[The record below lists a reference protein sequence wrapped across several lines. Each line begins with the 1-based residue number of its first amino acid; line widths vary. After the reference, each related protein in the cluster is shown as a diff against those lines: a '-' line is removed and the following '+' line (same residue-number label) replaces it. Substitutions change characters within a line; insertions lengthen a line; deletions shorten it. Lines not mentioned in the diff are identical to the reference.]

1 MSDDD
6 LLNDDEIQKLLAQ
19 AAGGGSPAA
28 SAGGAPDLSTSASD
42 AAGDSDS
49 QLLDSNELEALL
61 AAGSSR
67 AAPAPTGAMPSPP
80 PASTFKATG
89 GQSTS
94 QRAEKLLD
102 DVDAGL
108 EAAMFDEPRGRRNVV
123 SELEGAEPFDF
134 AEFGDPGGPGG
145 RGFSLGTLDDV
156 ELDLH
161 IELGRAE
168 LLIDE
173 VLLLREGAVV
183 PLDKLA
189 GDPVDILVN
198 GRLLAR
204 GEVLVLNDNFC
215 VRVAEIISPDF

>member
-28 SAGGAPDLSTSASD
+28 PASSQPAADAPGGG
-42 AAGDSDS
+42 GDSDS
-49 QLLDSNELEALL
+49 QLIDSNELEALL
-61 AAGSSR
+61 AAGSS
-67 AAPAPTGAMPSPP
+67 AKAPVPGGSMPAPP
-80 PASTFKATG
+80 PAGAFSPTG

-94 QRAEKLLD
+94 QRASKLLD

-134 AEFGDPGGPGG
+134 AEFGEPESGGG